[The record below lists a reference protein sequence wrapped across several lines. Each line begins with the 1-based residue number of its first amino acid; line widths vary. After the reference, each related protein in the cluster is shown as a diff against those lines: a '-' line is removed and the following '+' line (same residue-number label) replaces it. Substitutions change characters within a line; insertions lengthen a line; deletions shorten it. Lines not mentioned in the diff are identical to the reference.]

1 MYKPVI
7 AILLGDGAGVG
18 PEIVADL
25 IGRRFFD
32 SLCRPIIIG
41 DKRILDRAFVFKGV
55 KASVKV
61 VSSVEEATWNEG
73 EDYPMLDRNNL
84 DPACAPIG
92 TLTVECGREIGRASC
107 RERV

>member
-32 SLCRPIIIG
+32 SFADL
-41 DKRILDRAFVFKGV
+41 
-55 KASVKV
+55 S
-61 VSSVEEATWNEG
+61 SSVTREF
-73 EDYPMLDRNNL
+73 
-84 DPACAPIG
+84 
-92 TLTVECGREIGRASC
+92 LTALSYSRE
-107 RERV
+107 

>member
-41 DKRILDRAFVFKGV
+41 DKRILDRAFVF
-55 KASVKV
+55 
-61 VSSVEEATWNEG
+61 
-73 EDYPMLDRNNL
+73 
-84 DPACAPIG
+84 
-92 TLTVECGREIGRASC
+92 RE
-107 RERV
+107 